1 LLIVAVKA
9 VVADAARALEIVKMV
24 AGRTRSERTSAN
36 NLRGCFKA
44 LFITEDPT
52 ETFTWHLGE
61 SGDTVGK

>member
-1 LLIVAVKA
+1 VKA

-24 AGRTRSERTSAN
+24 VGRTRSERRSAIN
-36 NLRGCFKA
+36 FRGCFNM
-44 LFITEDPT
+44 LFISEDLT